1 MAIFVLP
8 ITEVVSG
15 WVEIEA
21 DTIEQARDIAE
32 NGDPF
37 ESADPQWRKAE
48 VYYESK
54 DIVEATPPCV
64 CNQGDDK

>member
-37 ESADPQWRKAE
+37 GSADPQWRSGE
-48 VYYESK
+48 VHYDSN
-54 DIVEATPPCV
+54 DIVMATPPCDE
-64 CNQGDDK
+64 GDDK

>member
-37 ESADPQWRKAE
+37 ESVDPQWRSGE

-54 DIVEATPPCV
+54 DIVEATPPC
-64 CNQGDDK
+64 NQGDDK

>member
-37 ESADPQWRKAE
+37 ESTDPQWRSAE

-54 DIVEATPPCV
+54 DIVMATPP